1 MYASHT
7 SHKFREKKFS
17 FDFNFNFQLRYFGKF
32 SRQTSVEMKR
42 IDIILI
48 KIQL

>member
-17 FDFNFNFQLRYFGKF
+17 FDFNFQLRYFGKF

-48 KIQL
+48 KIQF